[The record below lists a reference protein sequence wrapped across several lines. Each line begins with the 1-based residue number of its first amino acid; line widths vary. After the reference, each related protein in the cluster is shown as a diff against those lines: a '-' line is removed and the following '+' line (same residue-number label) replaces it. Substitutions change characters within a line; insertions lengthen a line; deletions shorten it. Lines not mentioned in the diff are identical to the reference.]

1 MNTAKTARDLEAWDA
16 LFPSGTSAFRDI
28 VEQARN
34 GIVVLDRT
42 GTIIVFNRAARKIV
56 DKRQEQVVGKPMQE
70 ILPTAWK
77 DMQAIFQTGRPQIAR
92 RIDIG
97 PHSIIANRTPILL
110 KDEVVGI
117 LSIFQDIADYEKVVS
132 ELETYK
138 QLHEELDVIINSSYD
153 GLWICDSEGRVVRV
167 NRTSEKMS
175 GVKEKEVI
183 GRRMEELVAEGLFD
197 KSATL
202 EVLKNQTAVTLIQ
215 KLQDG
220 SHILVTGSPVWD
232 NNGNIRLVVV
242 NARDISE
249 LNRLHTELEESRA
262 LNYQYSTELKKIL
275 RDRELNT
282 EVIIRTASMRRV
294 FEMAMRVARVNSS
307 VLLTGESGVGK
318 GLFAEL
324 IHKSSNRSN
333 GSLIKV
339 NCGAIPETLI
349 EPELFGYESGA
360 FTGARAGGKPGYL
373 EMAEGGTLLLDE
385 IGELP
390 LGAQVKLLRFLE
402 DNDVIRVGS
411 TRPRRIDVRVIAA
424 TNRDLEGMVNTG
436 GFRKDLFFRLN
447 VVPIKIPPLRERVED
462 IPPLIHYF
470 LKQFNEKCDAA
481 KSLSPLAVDC
491 LCNYVFPGNIRELAN
506 LIEQLV
512 VLTPGDIIGVE
523 DLPSAVRRGKNDLCD
538 LVSENEWNLN
548 KMVKDIEKQMILRAL
563 KSCGSQRQAARMLGI
578 DHSTLS
584 RKIKRHQIQTGAILH
599 HVEN

>member
-1 MNTAKTARDLEAWDA
+1 MNTAMTDCDPKTMSTF
-16 LFPSGTSAFRDI
+16 FPNGTSAFRD
-28 VEQARN
+28 VLEQARN
-34 GIVVLDRT
+34 GIVVLDRL
-42 GTIIVFNRAARKIV
+42 GTIVIFNRAARKIV
-56 DKRQEQVVGKPMQE
+56 DKLEDQLIGKPMQE
-70 ILPTAWK
+70 ILPAAWK
-77 DMQAIFQTGRPQIAR
+77 DMQAIFQTGRPQIAK

-97 PHSIIANRTPILL
+97 PHSIIANRTPIHC
-110 KDEVVGI
+110 KDEIVGI

-132 ELETYK
+132 ELGTYK

-153 GLWICDSEGRVVRV
+153 GLWICDSQGKVVRV

-183 GRRMEELVAEGLFD
+183 GRRMEDLVAEGLFD

-202 EVLKNQTAVTLIQ
+202 EVLKNRTAVTLIQ

-232 NNGNIRLVVV
+232 HDGNIRLVVV
-242 NARDISE
+242 NARDITE

-262 LNYQYSTELKKIL
+262 LNYQYSAELKNIL
-275 RDRELNT
+275 RNQELNT

-339 NCGAIPETLI
+339 NCGAIPETLV
-349 EPELFGYESGA
+349 EAELFGYEGGA

-390 LGAQVKLLRFLE
+390 YGAQVKLLRFLE

-411 TRPRRIDVRVIAA
+411 TRSRKIDVRVIAA
-424 TNRDLEGMVNTG
+424 TNRDLESMVNTG

-462 IPPLIHYF
+462 VPPLIHYF

-481 KSLSPLAVDC
+481 KSLAPAAVDC
-491 LCNYVFPGNIRELAN
+491 LCHYIFPGNIRELAN

-512 VLTPGDIIGVE
+512 VLTPGDIIGLE
-523 DLPSAVRRGKNDLCD
+523 DLPSAVRRGEAGSCG

-548 KMVKDIEKQMILRAL
+548 KTVKDIEKQMILRAL
-563 KSCGSQRQAARMLGI
+563 KACGSQRQAAKLLGI

-584 RKIKRHQIQTGAILH
+584 RKLKRHQIKNGAILH
-599 HVEN
+599 RVEK